1 MKKLELHDI
10 CGVVEHLREQSK
22 ILDGLAET
30 LRVIAAHSRDI
41 PEALD
46 MGDSWAWVLR
56 DLSFKAWRMKK
67 QLTALE
73 KALYR
78 QLKASNPQTSADLQD
93 GGWCT

>member
-10 CGVVEHLREQSK
+10 CGVVEHLREQSE

-30 LRVIAAHSRDI
+30 LHVIAAHSRDI
-41 PEALD
+41 PEAPD
-46 MGDSWAWVLR
+46 MGDLWVWVLH
-56 DLSFKAWRMKK
+56 DLSLKAWRMKK
-67 QLTALE
+67 QLAALE
-73 KALYR
+73 EALYR